1 MDHQELVR
9 AVLAQREQFSW
20 ISENMMT
27 KAEGRQLADAMGL
40 LASKVEK
47 LREEQATIFAWL
59 KQHDV
64 QIERLERLLGQ

>member
-1 MDHQELVR
+1 MDHQDLVR
-9 AVLAQREQFSW
+9 VVLAQQEQFAW
-20 ISENMMT
+20 ISQNLMT
-27 KAEGRQLADAMGL
+27 KAEGRQLADALGL

-47 LREEQATIFAWL
+47 LREEQAAVTAWL

>member
-1 MDHQELVR
+1 MDHQDLVR
-9 AVLAQREQFSW
+9 VVLAQQEQFAW
-20 ISENMMT
+20 ISQNLMT
-27 KAEGRQLADAMGL
+27 KAEGRQLADALGL

-47 LREEQATIFAWL
+47 LRQEQAAVTAWL